1 MGMVVDTAMVERYQ
15 EVAEI
20 FYGRLSVNLR
30 IREAIIR
37 FMDIVGALVGLTFF
51 AVPMLIIGMFV
62 KKDGGEVF
70 FKQNRI
76 GLNGK
81 HFVMWKIRS
90 MVVDAEEIRQE
101 LIAQS
106 DVEGMFK
113 MKDDPRI
120 TPIGKFIRKHSIDE
134 IPQFWNVLKGD
145 MSLVGP
151 RPALEEEYERY
162 TEIEKERLKVKP
174 GLTGLWQVNGRSNV
188 DFNTMIALD
197 LDYIARRS
205 VWLNIAI
212 LAKTVWLIFPSDKNG
227 AY

>member
-1 MGMVVDTAMVERYQ
+1 MKLRVREFAIRLVD
-15 EVAEI
+15 I
-20 FYGRLSVNLR
+20 F
-30 IREAIIR
+30 
-37 FMDIVGALVGLTFF
+37 GALIGLIIS
-51 AVPMLIIGMFV
+51 AVPVLIISLFV
-62 KKDGGEVF
+62 KKDGGNVF
-70 FKQNRI
+70 FKQERV
-76 GLNGK
+76 GLHGK
-81 HFVMWKIRS
+81 RFVMWKIRS
-90 MVVDAEEIRQE
+90 MVVDAEIIRQD

-106 DVEGMFK
+106 DVDGMFK

-120 TPIGKFIRKHSIDE
+120 TPVGKFIRKHSLDE
-134 IPQFWNVLKGD
+134 LPQFWNVLKGD

-151 RPALEEEYERY
+151 RPALEEEHEKY
-162 TEIEKERLKVKP
+162 TEVEKGRLKVKP

-188 DFNTMIALD
+188 DFDTMIALD

>member
-1 MGMVVDTAMVERYQ
+1 MKLKVREFV
-15 EVAEI
+15 I
-20 FYGRLSVNLR
+20 RL
-30 IREAIIR
+30 I
-37 FMDIVGALVGLTFF
+37 DIVGALIGLIIS
-51 AVPMLIIGMFV
+51 AVPVLIISLFV
-62 KKDGGEVF
+62 KRDGGNVF
-70 FKQNRI
+70 FKQNRVGI
-76 GLNGK
+76 HGDR
-81 HFVMWKIRS
+81 FVMWKIRS
-90 MVVDAEEIRQE
+90 MVVDAEIIRQD

-106 DVEGMFK
+106 DVDGMFK

-120 TPIGKFIRKHSIDE
+120 TPVGKFIRKHSLDE
-134 IPQFWNVLKGD
+134 LPQFWNVLKGD

-151 RPALEEEYERY
+151 RPALEEEYEQY
-162 TEIEKERLKVKP
+162 TEVEKERLKVKP

-188 DFNTMIALD
+188 DFDTMISLD

>member
-1 MGMVVDTAMVERYQ
+1 MKLRVREFA
-15 EVAEI
+15 I
-20 FYGRLSVNLR
+20 RLV
-30 IREAIIR
+30 
-37 FMDIVGALVGLTFF
+37 DIVGALIGLIIS
-51 AVPMLIIGMFV
+51 AVPVLIISLFV
-62 KKDGGEVF
+62 KKDGGNIF
-70 FKQNRI
+70 FKQERVGI
-76 GLNGK
+76 HGER
-81 HFVMWKIRS
+81 FVMWKIRS
-90 MVVDAEEIRQE
+90 MVVDAEIIRQD

-106 DVEGMFK
+106 DVDGMFK

-120 TPIGKFIRKHSIDE
+120 TPVGKFIRKHSLDE
-134 IPQFWNVLKGD
+134 LPQFWNVLKGD

-151 RPALEEEYERY
+151 RPALEEEYEKY
-162 TEIEKERLKVKP
+162 TEVEKKRLKVKP

-188 DFNTMIALD
+188 DFDTMIALD

>member
-1 MGMVVDTAMVERYQ
+1 MKLKVREFA
-15 EVAEI
+15 I
-20 FYGRLSVNLR
+20 RLV
-30 IREAIIR
+30 
-37 FMDIVGALVGLTFF
+37 DIVGALIGLVVS
-51 AVPMLIIGMFV
+51 AIPVLIISLFV
-62 KKDGGEVF
+62 KKDGGNIF
-70 FKQNRI
+70 FKQERV
-76 GLNGK
+76 GLHGER
-81 HFVMWKIRS
+81 FVMWKIRS
-90 MVVDAEEIRQE
+90 MVVDAEIIRQD

-106 DVEGMFK
+106 DVDGMFK

-120 TPIGKFIRKHSIDE
+120 TPVGKFIRKHSLDE
-134 IPQFWNVLKGD
+134 LPQFWNVLKGD

-151 RPALEEEYERY
+151 RPALEEEYEKY
-162 TEIEKERLKVKP
+162 TEIEKKRLKVKP

-188 DFNTMIALD
+188 DFDTMIALD

>member
-1 MGMVVDTAMVERYQ
+1 MKLKVREFV
-15 EVAEI
+15 I
-20 FYGRLSVNLR
+20 RL
-30 IREAIIR
+30 I
-37 FMDIVGALVGLTFF
+37 DIVGALIGLIIS
-51 AVPMLIIGMFV
+51 AVPVLIISLFV
-62 KKDGGEVF
+62 KRDGGNVF
-70 FKQNRI
+70 FKQNRVGI
-76 GLNGK
+76 HGDR
-81 HFVMWKIRS
+81 FVMWKIRS
-90 MVVDAEEIRQE
+90 MVVDAEIIRQN

-106 DVEGMFK
+106 DVDGMFK

-120 TPIGKFIRKHSIDE
+120 TPVGKFIRKHSLDE
-134 IPQFWNVLKGD
+134 LPQFWNVLKGD

-151 RPALEEEYERY
+151 RPALEEEYKKY
-162 TEIEKERLKVKP
+162 TETEKKRLKVKP

-188 DFNTMIALD
+188 DFDTMIALD

>member
-1 MGMVVDTAMVERYQ
+1 MK
-15 EVAEI
+15 
-20 FYGRLSVNLR
+20 LK
-30 IREAIIR
+30 IREFAIRLI
-37 FMDIVGALVGLTFF
+37 DIVGALIGLIVS
-51 AVPMLIIGMFV
+51 AVPVLIISLFV
-62 KKDGGEVF
+62 KKDGGNIF
-70 FKQNRI
+70 FKQNRVGI
-76 GLNGK
+76 HGDRFL
-81 HFVMWKIRS
+81 MWKIRS
-90 MVVDAEEIRQE
+90 MVVDAEIIRQN

-106 DVEGMFK
+106 DVDGMFK

-120 TPIGKFIRKHSIDE
+120 TPIGKFIRKHSLDE
-134 IPQFWNVLKGD
+134 LPQFWNVLKGD

-151 RPALEEEYERY
+151 RPALEEEYEKY
-162 TEIEKERLKVKP
+162 TEIEKKRLKVKP

-188 DFNTMIALD
+188 DFDTMIALD

>member
-1 MGMVVDTAMVERYQ
+1 MKLKVREFA
-15 EVAEI
+15 I
-20 FYGRLSVNLR
+20 RLV
-30 IREAIIR
+30 
-37 FMDIVGALVGLTFF
+37 DIVGALIGLIIS
-51 AVPMLIIGMFV
+51 AVPVLIISLFV
-62 KKDGGEVF
+62 KKDGGNIF
-70 FKQNRI
+70 FKQERV
-76 GLNGK
+76 GLHGK
-81 HFVMWKIRS
+81 RFVMWKIRS
-90 MVVDAEEIRQE
+90 MVVDAEIIRQD

-106 DVEGMFK
+106 DVDGMFK

-120 TPIGKFIRKHSIDE
+120 TPVGKFIRKHSLDE
-134 IPQFWNVLKGD
+134 LPQFWNVLKGD

-151 RPALEEEYERY
+151 RPALEEEYEKY
-162 TEIEKERLKVKP
+162 TEVEKKRLKVKP

-188 DFNTMIALD
+188 DFDTMIALD

>member
-1 MGMVVDTAMVERYQ
+1 MK
-15 EVAEI
+15 
-20 FYGRLSVNLR
+20 LK
-30 IREAIIR
+30 IREFAIRLI
-37 FMDIVGALVGLTFF
+37 DIVGALIGLIVS
-51 AVPMLIIGMFV
+51 AVPVLIISLFV
-62 KKDGGEVF
+62 KKDGGNIF
-70 FKQNRI
+70 FKQNRVGI
-76 GLNGK
+76 HGDR
-81 HFVMWKIRS
+81 FVMWKIRS
-90 MVVDAEEIRQE
+90 MVVDAEIIRQN

-106 DVEGMFK
+106 DVDGMFK

-120 TPIGKFIRKHSIDE
+120 TPIGKFIRKHSLDE
-134 IPQFWNVLKGD
+134 LPQFWNVLKGD

-151 RPALEEEYERY
+151 RPALEEEYEKY
-162 TEIEKERLKVKP
+162 TEIEKKRLKVKP

-188 DFNTMIALD
+188 DFDTMIALD

>member
-1 MGMVVDTAMVERYQ
+1 MKLKVREFV
-15 EVAEI
+15 I
-20 FYGRLSVNLR
+20 RL
-30 IREAIIR
+30 I
-37 FMDIVGALVGLTFF
+37 DIVGALIGLIIS
-51 AVPMLIIGMFV
+51 AVPVLIISLFV
-62 KKDGGEVF
+62 KRDGGNVF
-70 FKQNRI
+70 FKQNRVGI
-76 GLNGK
+76 HGDR
-81 HFVMWKIRS
+81 FVMWKIRS
-90 MVVDAEEIRQE
+90 MVVDAEIIRQD

-106 DVEGMFK
+106 DVDGMFK

-120 TPIGKFIRKHSIDE
+120 TPVGKFIRKHSLDE
-134 IPQFWNVLKGD
+134 LPQFWNVLKGD

-151 RPALEEEYERY
+151 RPALEEEYDQY
-162 TEIEKERLKVKP
+162 TDVEKERLKVKP

-188 DFNTMIALD
+188 DFDTMISLD

>member
-37 FMDIVGALVGLTFF
+37 FMDIIGALVGLTFF
-51 AVPMLIIGMFV
+51 AIPMLIIGMFV

-90 MVVDAEEIRQE
+90 MVVDAEVIRQD

-120 TPIGKFIRKHSIDE
+120 TPVGKFIRKHSLDE
-134 IPQFWNVLKGD
+134 LPQFWNVLKGE

-162 TEIEKERLKVKP
+162 TEVEKERLKVKP

>member
-15 EVAEI
+15 EVAGI

-51 AVPMLIIGMFV
+51 AIPMLIIGMFV

-90 MVVDAEEIRQE
+90 MVVDAEVIRQD

-120 TPIGKFIRKHSIDE
+120 TPVGKFIRKHSLDE
-134 IPQFWNVLKGD
+134 LPQFWNVLKGD

-162 TEIEKERLKVKP
+162 TEVEKERLKVKP

>member
-1 MGMVVDTAMVERYQ
+1 
-15 EVAEI
+15 
-20 FYGRLSVNLR
+20 
-30 IREAIIR
+30 
-37 FMDIVGALVGLTFF
+37 
-51 AVPMLIIGMFV
+51 
-62 KKDGGEVF
+62 
-70 FKQNRI
+70 
-76 GLNGK
+76 
-81 HFVMWKIRS
+81 MWKIRS

-162 TEIEKERLKVKP
+162 TEVEKERLKVKP

>member
-1 MGMVVDTAMVERYQ
+1 MK
-15 EVAEI
+15 
-20 FYGRLSVNLR
+20 LR
-30 IREAIIR
+30 VREFAIRVI
-37 FMDIVGALVGLTFF
+37 DIVGALIGLIVSV
-51 AVPMLIIGMFV
+51 VPVLIIGLFV
-62 KKDGGEVF
+62 KRDGGNVF
-70 FKQNRI
+70 FKQERV
-76 GLNGK
+76 GLHGK
-81 HFVMWKIRS
+81 RFVMWKIRS
-90 MVVDAEEIRQE
+90 MVVEAEIIRQN

-106 DVEGMFK
+106 DVDGMFK

-120 TPIGKFIRKHSIDE
+120 TPVGKFIRKHSLDE
-134 IPQFWNVLKGD
+134 LPQFWNVLKGD

-151 RPALEEEYERY
+151 RPALEEEYEKY
-162 TEIEKERLKVKP
+162 TEVEKKRLKVKP

-188 DFNTMIALD
+188 DFDTMIALD